1 MKYILVIICIFS
13 LWISSNSYIDL
24 SHYERDTKVVEIKGE
39 VINPGVYEVDYNA
52 TIADVLELA
61 GGVKEAADL
70 RSVNLSRDISNESVI
85 VIPEFID
92 SCISLNM
99 ATLEELTT
107 LVGIGPST
115 AQSIINYREEFGFRS
130 IEELMLVKGIKEKSY
145 DKVKDR
151 ICL

>member
-1 MKYILVIICIFS
+1 MKYILVLICIFS

-24 SHYERDTKVVEIKGE
+24 SQYERDTKVVEIKGE

-85 VIPEFID
+85 VIPELID

-130 IEELMLVKGIKEKSY
+130 VEELMLVKGIKEKSY